1 MTQMRA
7 AKKMTMCWTAL
18 MAGLLAVVVANDA
31 NAAKFMT
38 MKDAIKHFMP
48 AGTQPFKVTKTVS
61 DDKYAA
67 LQKRFHLEETAEFKD
82 TFKKGPYTI
91 FMAKDASG
99 KPQMYIM
106 ILEQTVKTWYH
117 KFAVGI
123 TPDGR
128 VKEVLII
135 ELNNKDAYPI
145 NKKSFLKQF
154 RGRQAE
160 PGAPV
165 GIQIGKDV
173 DIVTGATWSSDT
185 TAIVV
190 RRALALFEAFFSS

>member
-1 MTQMRA
+1 MIQTRIE
-7 AKKMTMCWTAL
+7 KKMTMCRTAL
-18 MAGLLAVVVANDA
+18 LAGLLTVVVANDA
-31 NAAKFMT
+31 KATTFMT
-38 MKDAIKHFMP
+38 LKDAVKHFMP
-48 AGTQPFKVTKTVS
+48 AGTKPFKVTKTVP
-61 DDKYAA
+61 DNKYAA
-67 LQKRFHLEETAEFKD
+67 LRKRFHLEDTAEFKD

-91 FMAKDASG
+91 FLAKDASG
-99 KPQMYIM
+99 KPQIYIM
-106 ILEQTVKTWYH
+106 ILEQEVKTWYH

-123 TPDGR
+123 TPDGK
-128 VKEVLII
+128 VKEVVIM
-135 ELNNKDAYPI
+135 ELNNDLAFPI

-165 GIQIGKDV
+165 NIQIGKDV
-173 DIVTGATWSSDT
+173 DIVSGATWSSDT